1 MIVYTVFIKYLTM
14 KHLWFMSWALGA
26 LLLLSSCGNGTSN
39 KESEE
44 DTTATESLDFAKGA
58 DISWVTEMESQ
69 GHVFKNQAGE
79 ARECTALMKEYG
91 LNAIRL
97 RVWVDPKEHD
107 NWCNT
112 EDLVVKAKR
121 AQKLDMDVMVD
132 FHYSDWWADPGQQ
145 HKPAAWKGLE
155 INELKKALANHT
167 TEVLNALKAA
177 GVTPKWV
184 QVGNEIRP
192 GMLWDEDASLSGAS
206 YDIRACDVKGSNTTS
221 TEIKYRANWA
231 NLATFINTGYDAV
244 KAVFPQAIVIVHLD
258 NGYDNGLYIWFF
270 DELKKN
276 GGKWD
281 MIGMSIYPYWT
292 MQEHPEYTAEK
303 TITDCIAN
311 IKKVS
316 ARYGCD
322 VMVVETGMECA
333 DDQGRLASD
342 AVLQQ
347 GKEQLARLIKECR
360 ENTGNKCKGVFYW
373 EPECKPGQYRLG
385 AFTEDGRPTVIM
397 DGFKE

>member
-1 MIVYTVFIKYLTM
+1 M
-14 KHLWFMSWALGA
+14 KHFYFMSWALGA
-26 LLLLSSCGNGTSN
+26 LLLLSSCGDGTSNN
-39 KESEE
+39 KESE
-44 DTTATESLDFAKGA
+44 DDSTVTESQDFAKGA

-79 ARECTALMKEYG
+79 ARECMALMKEYG

-145 HKPAAWKGLE
+145 HKPAAWKGLG

-258 NGYDNGLYIWFF
+258 NGYDNGLYTWFF

-322 VMVVETGMECA
+322 VIVVETGMECA

-342 AVLQQ
+342 AVLKQ

>member
-1 MIVYTVFIKYLTM
+1 M
-14 KHLWFMSWALGA
+14 KHIHFISLVLGA
-26 LLLLSSCGNGTSN
+26 MFLFPSCGSSSSNN
-39 KESEE
+39 KEEKEE
-44 DTTATESLDFAKGA
+44 GVTAVDNKDFAKGA
-58 DISWVTEMESQ
+58 DIGWVTEMESQ

-79 ARECTALMKEYG
+79 ACECTALMKEYG

-97 RVWVDPKEHD
+97 RVWVDPKEHG

-121 AQKLDMDVMVD
+121 AHNLDMDVMVD

-145 HKPAAWKGLE
+145 HKPASWKGLG
-155 INELKKALANHT
+155 INELKKALADHT

-206 YDIRACDVKGSNTTS
+206 YDIRACDVKESNTTS

-231 NLATFINTGYDAV
+231 NLAAFVNTGYDAV

-258 NGYDNGLYIWFF
+258 NGYDNGLYTWFF

-316 ARYGCD
+316 SRYGCD
-322 VMVVETGMECA
+322 VMIVETGMECA
-333 DDQGRLASD
+333 DEQGRLASD

-347 GKEQLARLIKECR
+347 GKKQLALLIKECR
-360 ENTGNKCKGVFYW
+360 ENTEGKCKGVFYW
-373 EPECKPGQYRLG
+373 EPECKPSQYRLG

>member
-1 MIVYTVFIKYLTM
+1 
-14 KHLWFMSWALGA
+14 
-26 LLLLSSCGNGTSN
+26 
-39 KESEE
+39 
-44 DTTATESLDFAKGA
+44 
-58 DISWVTEMESQ
+58 
-69 GHVFKNQAGE
+69 
-79 ARECTALMKEYG
+79 
-91 LNAIRL
+91 
-97 RVWVDPKEHD
+97 
-107 NWCNT
+107 
-112 EDLVVKAKR
+112 
-121 AQKLDMDVMVD
+121 
-132 FHYSDWWADPGQQ
+132 
-145 HKPAAWKGLE
+145 
-155 INELKKALANHT
+155 
-167 TEVLNALKAA
+167 
-177 GVTPKWV
+177 
-184 QVGNEIRP
+184 
-192 GMLWDEDASLSGAS
+192 
-206 YDIRACDVKGSNTTS
+206 
-221 TEIKYRANWA
+221 
-231 NLATFINTGYDAV
+231 
-244 KAVFPQAIVIVHLD
+244 
-258 NGYDNGLYIWFF
+258 
-270 DELKKN
+270 
-276 GGKWD
+276 

-322 VMVVETGMECA
+322 VIVVETGMECA